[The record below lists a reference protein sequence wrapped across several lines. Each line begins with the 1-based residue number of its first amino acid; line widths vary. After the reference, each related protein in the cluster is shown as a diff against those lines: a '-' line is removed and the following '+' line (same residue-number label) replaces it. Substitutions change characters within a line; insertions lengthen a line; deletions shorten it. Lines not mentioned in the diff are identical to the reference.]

1 MILKAIILKNF
12 RGYSG
17 EHRIDVSDGITALI
31 GKNDAGKSTIL
42 EALDIFYGENKPELS
57 DLNIYAEDREMLFGA
72 VFTDLPET
80 ITVDTSATT
89 SLSEE
94 YLVNSDG
101 DFEVVVKYICTAAT
115 PGKPEQTIR
124 CLHPTAEKYDN
135 LHQLKLAEL
144 KTLGR
149 QLDVTTEDERVNNQ
163 WRKAIWSQSPDLK
176 IQANELKIDEFD
188 TKAKAIY
195 TNIASLFPQF
205 FLFRV
210 DRQTSDGDAEAK
222 DPMQLAVKEAQKE
235 FQSDIQALQAKIQER
250 VDEVA
255 ARALIKLQEM
265 DKNLASKLKPELKS
279 APKWTFDYKIN
290 DDRGVSL
297 NKRGSG
303 TRRLVLLNF
312 FRAEAE
318 RKSQQGSGSIIYAI
332 EEPETSQHPNNQ
344 EMIID
349 SLLELSQ
356 DPTRQV
362 IVTSHSPHLVEKLP
376 HESVRFIEFD
386 DTSKNTTIET
396 NTSGLMKA
404 AQSLGIH
411 SKQKFGSAKAVVL
424 VEGRS
429 DDCFLSHASKT
440 LHASGDIAAD
450 HIGAHNIEI
459 LSAGGSGNVAFW
471 VQKTTL
477 ENLGLPYF
485 VFLDSDRLSA
495 TDPQTKNEKLVTDII
510 AAGKKAAFTRK
521 REIENYI
528 DPSHTNSATYG
539 EFDDAKNI
547 IANSDTLKPS
557 KVLETHWP
565 KMTATQIKTQSQ
577 YTDAYGNDVVELISI
592 IDEINSLI

>member
-1 MILKAIILKNF
+1 MILKTIILKNF
-12 RGYSG
+12 RGYNG
-17 EHRIDVSDGITALI
+17 EHRIDVSSGITALI
-31 GKNDAGKSTIL
+31 GKNDAGKSTLL
-42 EALDIFYGENKPELS
+42 EALDIFYGDSKPELS
-57 DLNIYAEDREMLFGA
+57 DLNIYAKDREMVFGA
-72 VFTDLPET
+72 VFSDLPKT
-80 ITVDTSATT
+80 VSVDTSATT
-89 SLSEE
+89 SLPEE
-94 YLVNSDG
+94 YLVNKDG
-101 DFEVVVKYICTAAT
+101 DFEVVIKYPCTSST
-115 PGKPEQTIR
+115 VGKPEQNIR
-124 CLHPTAEKYDN
+124 CLHPTADQYAN
-135 LHQLKLAEL
+135 LLTLKLAEL
-144 KTLGR
+144 KTVGKALG
-149 QLDVTTEDERVNNQ
+149 VKSKDERVNNL
-163 WRKAIWSQSPDLK
+163 WRKAIWANSPKLEIKDV
-176 IQANELKIDEFD
+176 ELKIDEFD

-195 TNIASLFPQF
+195 TSIESLFPQF

-235 FQSDIQALQAKIQER
+235 FQPDIQALIVKIQGR

-255 ARALIKLQEM
+255 ARALEKLKEM
-265 DKNLASKLKPELKS
+265 DATLADSLKPELKK
-279 APKWTFDYKIN
+279 APSWSFDYKIN

-318 RKSQQGSGSIIYAI
+318 RKSQRGSGSIIYAI

-356 DPTRQV
+356 DATRQV
-362 IVTSHSPHLVEKLP
+362 IITSHSPHLVEKLP
-376 HESVRFIEFD
+376 QESVRFIEFD
-386 DTSKNTTIET
+386 NASKNTAIESD
-396 NTSGLMKA
+396 TSGLMKA
-404 AQSLGIH
+404 AESLGIH
-411 SKQKFGSAKAVVL
+411 SKQKFGSAKAIVL

-429 DDCFLSHASKT
+429 DDYFLSHASKT
-440 LHASGDIAAD
+440 LKASGDITED
-450 HIGAHNIEI
+450 HIGNHKVEI

-477 ENLGLPYF
+477 ESLGLPFF
-485 VFLDSDRLSA
+485 VFLDSDRLLA
-495 TDPQTKNEKLVTDII
+495 ADPQTKNEKLVADIV
-510 AAGKKAAFTRK
+510 ASGKKAATTRK

-547 IANSDTLKPS
+547 IAGTDTLKPG

-565 KMTATQIKTQSQ
+565 KMTAAQIKTQSQ
-577 YTDAYGNDVVELISI
+577 YTDASGNEVIELVQVLN
-592 IDEINSLI
+592 EINGLI